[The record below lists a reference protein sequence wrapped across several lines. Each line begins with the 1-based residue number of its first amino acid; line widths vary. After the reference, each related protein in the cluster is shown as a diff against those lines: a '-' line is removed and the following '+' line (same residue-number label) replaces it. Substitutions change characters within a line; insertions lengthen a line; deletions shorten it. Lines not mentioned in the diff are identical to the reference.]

1 MCYGLFMNLQKFSD
15 GDGNNGG
22 NNGSNSGNNGGGVTY
37 SFEQAEQIAN
47 ERAGRAEKS
56 ALTNFFQQNGMT
68 AEQAAEAFKDFK
80 AKQEA
85 QKPNVSAIEQQ
96 RDAAL
101 AELASIK
108 NKAVLSG
115 LGVQTEFTDF
125 LVHEISKSVTDKKDF
140 EACAKE
146 YLKDK
151 PQYTRQNTQFRMSS
165 GSNGGNGAGAS
176 GDPSQNI
183 NAALRKAFGR

>member
-1 MCYGLFMNLQKFSD
+1 MNYGLVLNLQRFGE
-15 GDGNNGG
+15 GDNGG
-22 NNGSNSGNNGGGVTY
+22 NQGSNSGNNGGGMTY

-47 ERAGRAEKS
+47 ERADRASKS
-56 ALTNFFQQNGMT
+56 ALTNFFQQQGMT

-96 RDAAL
+96 RDQAL
-101 AELASIK
+101 AELAGIK
-108 NKAVLSG
+108 NKAVLTG
-115 LGVQTEFTDF
+115 LNVNPDFEDF
-125 LVHEISKSVTDKKDF
+125 LVHEISKNVTDKKDF

-151 PQYTRQNTQFRMSS
+151 PQYTRQQNQLRMSS
-165 GSNGGNGAGAS
+165 GSAGGSGSGVS
-176 GDPSQNI
+176 GDTSKSFND
-183 NAALRKAFGR
+183 ALRKAFGR

>member
-1 MCYGLFMNLQKFSD
+1 MHYGLVMNLQKFAEE
-15 GDGNNGG
+15 GNNGG

-37 SFEQAEQIAN
+37 SFEQAEQIAQD
-47 ERAGRAEKS
+47 RADRASKS
-56 ALTNFFQQNGMT
+56 ALASYFQQQGMT
-68 AEQAAEAFKDFK
+68 AEQAAEAIKDFK

-115 LGVQTEFTDF
+115 LGVQPEFEEF

-151 PQYTRQNTQFRMSS
+151 PQYTRQNTVRMSS
-165 GSNGGNGAGAS
+165 GSVGGNGSGAS
-176 GDPSQNI
+176 GDVSQNI